1 MPGKGI
7 GHFVGAMRIDAFR
20 PAEDFKSHIDNW
32 IDAFKNAERID
43 EKQKVIIPGEPEFWM
58 QAEREK
64 NGIPL
69 NDLVEKDLLE
79 LGEKLGVS
87 LK

>member
-1 MPGKGI
+1 
-7 GHFVGAMRIDAFR
+7 
-20 PAEDFKSHIDNW
+20 
-32 IDAFKNAERID
+32 
-43 EKQKVIIPGEPEFWM
+43 M
-58 QAEREK
+58 QSEREK